1 MCCFSVFVKL
11 RKLLIRTSISWHCSH
26 DICYYHPFFTNYS
39 NYSYR
44 HLLVITGYK
53 LDYTYY
59 KWGFLKNCYFGHCSK
74 THHVL
79 QKPTYK
85 NSTRFNYNSHQPPF
99 ILAPGHWLSDV
110 CSEAFHLAVRDH
122 RSQRPGQR
130 PCHQF

>member
-1 MCCFSVFVKL
+1 MGFSQK
-11 RKLLIRTSISWHCSH
+11 TAISGTVAKHIMFC
-26 DICYYHPFFTNYS
+26 
-39 NYSYR
+39 
-44 HLLVITGYK
+44 K
-53 LDYTYY
+53 
-59 KWGFLKNCYFGHCSK
+59 
-74 THHVL
+74 
-79 QKPTYK
+79 KPTYK